1 MPSSGGRLGVNE
13 PPPAAMTTALVSML
27 TKIPVRADVAM
38 TGEVTLRGPEA
49 LKAATAL
56 HRLLTESDQNGVSDE
71 NYMGR
76 IELEYTFNDGRV
88 MKRVYHAYGGDA
100 LLAAYA
106 TLLGELVAGL
116 LFMTHKS
123 YYHELQDKMIHMH
136 NVSVDALH
144 QSDKE
149 SYLAA
154 NKLAQEAFGKTFF
167 SEATLGIAS
176 IVPAPFALAWLDMRF
191 KGIPLLTVPI
201 VHHELSYPFVFLLL
215 YIFFRIVFS
224 KWKKHLPFFRTIHAI
239 KLKAKEA
246 RGPIRRFIPDAPNND
261 QP

>member
-1 MPSSGGRLGVNE
+1 MPLHYNPLAQYNHPLPMAHYLPAWLDAFLLAPFTWLPSPLASFWLG
-13 PPPAAMTTALVSML
+13 T
-27 TKIPVRADVAM
+27 
-38 TGEVTLRGPEA
+38 
-49 LKAATAL
+49 
-56 HRLLTESDQNGVSDE
+56 
-71 NYMGR
+71 
-76 IELEYTFNDGRV
+76 
-88 MKRVYHAYGGDA
+88 A

-167 SEATLGIAS
+167 SEATLGMAS
-176 IVPAPFALAWLDMRF
+176 IVPAPFALAWLDQRF
-191 KGIPLLTVPI
+191 SGIPLLTVPI
-201 VHHELSYPFVFLLL
+201 VNHELSYPFVFLLL
-215 YIFFRIVFS
+215 YIFFRIMFS

-246 RGPIRRFIPDAPNND
+246 RGPIRRFIPDAPKSD
-261 QP
+261 HK